1 MTVEILL
8 TYLWR
13 LYNNHNVSGRF
24 LNLNKFFFTCTWFS
38 FRPQAFNFYNQ
49 DVLVKMN
56 RCCCCYSVPP
66 PRTRQISRSYFLHW
80 SRTWKFFL
88 HCLFLKYVSDHFRWG
103 NVPVNQNKLRMCLHF
118 DQIRTCHRCFKL
130 SIFGWYIYVSS
141 LKTVPSGW
149 AIIES
154 FLRDHWPFTTVQSR

>member
-1 MTVEILL
+1 MTHWKFVF
-8 TYLWR
+8 YLH
-13 LYNNHNVSGRF
+13 LIQLQTSSFQFLQSGRISK
-24 LNLNKFFFTCTWFS
+24 NEK
-38 FRPQAFNFYNQ
+38 
-49 DVLVKMN
+49 N
-56 RCCCCYSVPP
+56 RCCCCYSAPP
-66 PRTRQISRSYFLHW
+66 PRIRQISRSYFLHW
-80 SRTWKFFL
+80 SRTWRFFL
-88 HCLFLKYVSDHFRWG
+88 HCLFLKYVVSDHIRWSS
-103 NVPVNQNKLRMCLHF
+103 VPVNQSKLRMCLHF